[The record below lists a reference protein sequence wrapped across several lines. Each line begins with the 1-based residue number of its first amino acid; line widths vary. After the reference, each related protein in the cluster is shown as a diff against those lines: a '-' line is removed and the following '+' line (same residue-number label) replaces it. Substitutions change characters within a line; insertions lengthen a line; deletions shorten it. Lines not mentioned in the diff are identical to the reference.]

1 MKFTTFIKA
10 YKLVLSDIEKK
21 VRDWNRVFITK
32 VSFDDEK
39 LKMVFANN
47 KDMSPGTIAMQTA
60 VNYFTIENCIANA
73 LLDKLSI
80 SDAYADVVDEINDVG
95 KFLSIMDFV
104 LSQLVNMVKDVDNDV
119 QLLDLYAD
127 TDNNLVIID
136 LALTEDNET
145 FKMTLRTD
153 GKITMFSE
161 YSED

>member
-60 VNYFTIENCIANA
+60 VNYLTIENCIANA
-73 LLDKLSI
+73 LLDKLL
-80 SDAYADVVDEINDVG
+80 
-95 KFLSIMDFV
+95 LSS
-104 LSQLVNMVKDVDNDV
+104 L
-119 QLLDLYAD
+119 
-127 TDNNLVIID
+127 NNS
-136 LALTEDNET
+136 
-145 FKMTLRTD
+145 
-153 GKITMFSE
+153 FS
-161 YSED
+161 